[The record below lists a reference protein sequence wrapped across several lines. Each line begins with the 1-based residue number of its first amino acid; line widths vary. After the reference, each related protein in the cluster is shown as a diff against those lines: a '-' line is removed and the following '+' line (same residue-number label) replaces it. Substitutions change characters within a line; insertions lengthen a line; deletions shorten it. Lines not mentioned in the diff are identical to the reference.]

1 MHLQVRKTKRPAF
14 QRIERAGGRSYQ
26 QVADN
31 LRVKEVR
38 ISDADRFMICD
49 NPEQADRDA
58 AMRQRLLAQL
68 KETIAGTNELPAT
81 KRAELRGVIST
92 NRLRR

>member
-1 MHLQVRKTKRPAF
+1 MHLQLRKTKRPAF
-14 QRIERAGGRSYQ
+14 RRIGRAGGRSYQ

-38 ISDADRFMICD
+38 ISDVDRFVICY

-58 AMRQRLLAQL
+58 AVGQRLLTQL
-68 KETIAGTNELPAT
+68 EETIAGTDELPAT
-81 KRAELRGVIST
+81 KRAELRGS
-92 NRLRR
+92 LH